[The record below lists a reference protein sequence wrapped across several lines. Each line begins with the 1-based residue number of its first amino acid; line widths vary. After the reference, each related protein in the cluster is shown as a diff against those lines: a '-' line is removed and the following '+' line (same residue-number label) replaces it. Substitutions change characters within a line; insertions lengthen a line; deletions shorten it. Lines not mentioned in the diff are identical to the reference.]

1 MLFGHHCNQ
10 VSQCEQRQGR
20 GAKDFL
26 PPFEHSTGAETAGW
40 GGGGKGRLLPHPED
54 FQGQREGLITK
65 VSIPQA

>member
-1 MLFGHHCNQ
+1 MLFGHQCNQ

-26 PPFEHSTGAETAGW
+26 PPSEHSTGAETEAVV
-40 GGGGKGRLLPHPED
+40 GKGRLLPHPES